1 MLLRNGTVIA
11 GKRRMDQ
18 ARKHS
23 SFLRPNEW
31 LMDCGDFSNGVF
43 AQAISCRKLGKAIRG
58 LKVTNNVVAAKTG
71 ISGTKVLEPRELR
84 RIFGI

>member
-1 MLLRNGTVIA
+1 MKCLESVLNVT
-11 GKRRMDQ
+11 
-18 ARKHS
+18 
-23 SFLRPNEW
+23 
-31 LMDCGDFSNGVF
+31 DFSNGVF